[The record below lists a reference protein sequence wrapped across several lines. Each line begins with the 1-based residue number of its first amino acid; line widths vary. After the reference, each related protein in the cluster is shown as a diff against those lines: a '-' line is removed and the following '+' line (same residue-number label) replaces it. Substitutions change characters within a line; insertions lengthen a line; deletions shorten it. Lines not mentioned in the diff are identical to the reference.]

1 MKSFFKNLSLKQIV
15 TITLVLAA
23 ALDIVDIVLGK
34 LGIFVLFRGNF
45 FALRLYAMIFVTY
58 KFINILTNENKYIS
72 KFGTF
77 FICCSTAVLTR
88 VNFDLITLGEL
99 FIIFLNKFYNNKK
112 VFGKDEKLFKRNNK
126 ICIIG
131 MVISII
137 SYILSSDFSLQ
148 FSLIYVF
155 IGLAIWSVLQ
165 QDKKYWK
172 KSFSIGTIGLVLIYI
187 TYLLIGRYTNLYSL
201 EEAYD
206 VTPSVG
212 FFSYAYSFLIPYTN
226 FVNKISYYS
235 LLHLFPLPLIM
246 AGIYSFKND
255 NSKNDSFFLTM
266 MAVTVFE
273 IMMTVYFIPDVVKI
287 FTGLKYAA
295 ILDISFAIGLLNI
308 YILYYIWANIK
319 EKMFKKDIHS
329 IWIILVIIVAIFFI
343 LDLPL
348 GRGYKKLFIA
358 VVAALDYLAL
368 NTTKEKYLKATMW
381 LFTILT
387 IWGIPA
393 LFL

>member
-1 MKSFFKNLSLKQIV
+1 MKSFFKKLSLKQIV
-15 TITLVLAA
+15 IITLVIAVL
-23 ALDIVDIVLGK
+23 LDIVDIVLGK
-34 LGIFVLFRGNF
+34 LGIFALFRGNF

-58 KFINILTNENKYIS
+58 KFINILTNDNKYIS

-99 FIIFLNKFYNNKK
+99 FILFLNKFYDNKK
-112 VFGKDEKLFKRNNK
+112 VFEKDEKLFKRNNK
-126 ICIIG
+126 ICILG

-137 SYILSSDFSLQ
+137 SFILSSDFSLQ

-155 IGLAIWSVLQ
+155 IGLAIWSILQ

-172 KSFSIGTIGLVLIYI
+172 KSFIVGTIGLAIMYI
-187 TYLLIGRYTNLYSL
+187 IYLLIGRYTNLYNL
-201 EEAYD
+201 EEVYD
-206 VTPSVG
+206 VTPGVG
-212 FFSYAYSFLIPYTN
+212 FFSYAYSFLMPYTN
-226 FVNKISYYS
+226 IVNKISYYS

-255 NSKNDSFFLTM
+255 NSKDDSFFLTM

-287 FTGLKYAA
+287 YTGLKYAN
-295 ILDISFAIGLLNI
+295 ILDITFAIGLLNI

-329 IWIILVIIVAIFFI
+329 IWIILVIIVALFFI
-343 LDLPL
+343 IDLPL
-348 GRGYKKLFIA
+348 GRGYKKLFVA

-368 NTTKEKYLKATMW
+368 NTTKDKYLKATMW

-393 LFL
+393 LFI